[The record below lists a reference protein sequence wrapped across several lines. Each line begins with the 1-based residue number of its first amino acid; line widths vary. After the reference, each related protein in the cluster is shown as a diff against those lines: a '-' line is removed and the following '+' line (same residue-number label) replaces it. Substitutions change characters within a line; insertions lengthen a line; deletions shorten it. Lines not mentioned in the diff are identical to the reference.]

1 MSSLYGEI
9 YKDGTYL
16 KNNPTWDM
24 EDANYKT
31 THILKLL
38 AKYNINAKSILDI
51 GCGSGRI
58 LVELKNK
65 LPLDT
70 NFYGVDISPQAIELA
85 KSINEAN
92 INIEL
97 RDITTN
103 KLSDKYD
110 LTLVIDVIEHVED
123 YFKII
128 RELREVSNYTL
139 FHIPLDLCIWSLF
152 REKMLIESKQR
163 VGHIHNFTED
173 FMKSILT
180 DHGFEIISAIYTEPL
195 NKVKNFKQ
203 SIVEF
208 LRKLLFTINPRFC
221 SKTIGGMSLM
231 VLVKNPK

>member
-128 RELREVSNYTL
+128 REL
-139 FHIPLDLCIWSLF
+139 
-152 REKMLIESKQR
+152 
-163 VGHIHNFTED
+163 
-173 FMKSILT
+173 
-180 DHGFEIISAIYTEPL
+180 
-195 NKVKNFKQ
+195 
-203 SIVEF
+203 
-208 LRKLLFTINPRFC
+208 
-221 SKTIGGMSLM
+221 
-231 VLVKNPK
+231 

>member
-16 KNNPTWDM
+16 KNNPSWDM

-65 LPLDT
+65 LPLDS

-97 RDITTN
+97 RDITIN

>member
-65 LPLDT
+65 LPLDS